1 LIEVL
6 DNIILRRT
14 LKFKGK
20 DALKVTG
27 VAQVNLADREPKKY
41 QQKFKT
47 DVSYFDLGSTRSP
60 NVSLME
66 CFDYSF

>member
-1 LIEVL
+1 MLH
-6 DNIILRRT
+6 RT
-14 LKFKGK
+14 SKFKGK

-27 VAQVNLADREPKKY
+27 VAQVNLADREPNKY
-41 QQKFKT
+41 QQRFKT
-47 DVSYFDLGSTRSP
+47 AVSYFFLGSTISP